1 MSDVVDEAN
10 AVAERERAASVARL
24 KAPAA
29 PLDLADCVACGEPI
43 LPLRRQLVPNAIR
56 CTGCQADHER
66 NAA

>member
-1 MSDVVDEAN
+1 MSDDADQAN
-10 AVAERERAASVARL
+10 DLAERERAASVARL

-43 LPLRRQLVPNAIR
+43 PPLRRQLIPNAIR